1 MAAAQREAE
10 ALLSLD
16 ESVDDV
22 DEYLNVL
29 VAAAQREA
37 EAMLV
42 LDESV
47 DDGHVDLHVAEMT
60 WQSVSYIL
68 C

>member
-10 ALLSLD
+10 ALLSLY

-22 DEYLNVL
+22 DEYLHVL

-42 LDESV
+42 LDKSV
-47 DDGHVDLHVAEMT
+47 DDAHVDLHVAGMT
-60 WQSVSYIL
+60 WQVVSYIM

>member
-1 MAAAQREAE
+1 MQI
-10 ALLSLD
+10 
-16 ESVDDV
+16 
-22 DEYLNVL
+22 EYLNIL
-29 VAAAQREA
+29 VAAVQREA

-60 WQSVSYIL
+60 WQIVYYIM